1 MNPLDPILDQPQSID
16 YTELDPTATYALANQ
31 DVRFSVDK
39 NTDLLN
45 LEWPWAN
52 ECYARSIRLRIT
64 DPRDETLVPMVT
76 RYYPGYQEVI
86 LGSEGMIVSK
96 RLTVPFKSHFDRAVI
111 WLLECQVEGDRLLRL
126 EIDIDWGEPLTQ
138 RIVDGLLVAQR
149 NPGEARGIY
158 AQSNAERTCVFGNP
172 YGRPDVIEI
181 EAGDRARL
189 VYHVLVNG
197 MVEVPL
203 LLTISDVGEQVA
215 WNGFLALRDTERA
228 YQLTVK
234 AWEALVRSGRLW
246 TPDAQLNHAVQ
257 AGKLATIYNVQRLRG
272 GIAPSDRRLEHL
284 PVLVESLDVSDR
296 TESRNLLA
304 HARRLAELSEG
315 RLPVLFSLRPK
326 EPLIDP
332 EAALLQTNS
341 AYIHSLYQHLQHHFD
356 GELLTA
362 HYPALQACTE
372 ALIRQRAFMEENGV
386 ELAQLGAIL
395 RRALA
400 LAVQQANDTD
410 VVRWESEAAEA
421 ERVAVE
427 RELAVANTDA
437 WALTD
442 WLPVSTWQTPA
453 TQPWHFTDA
462 WAGIAL
468 AGQAIWRGCG
478 LRQQNGELH
487 VAPTWPD
494 EWRWWALLDLSIGD
508 KPLSL
513 LWDGVTLHATRLVHS
528 PFPVQVHQRIRA
540 IKADEHDFDLEF
552 ELRSEVEGVVE
563 RKIFKPQFTDAAVDA
578 FREDTT

>member
-1 MNPLDPILDQPQSID
+1 
-16 YTELDPTATYALANQ
+16 
-31 DVRFSVDK
+31 
-39 NTDLLN
+39 
-45 LEWPWAN
+45 
-52 ECYARSIRLRIT
+52 LRIT

-96 RLTVPFKSHFDRAVI
+96 RLTVPFKSNFDRAVI

-181 EAGDRARL
+181 EAGDRAHL

-234 AWEALVRSGRLW
+234 AWEALIRSGRLW
-246 TPDAQLNHAVQ
+246 TPDAQLNRAVQ
-257 AGKLATIYNVQRLRG
+257 AGKLETIYNVQRLRG

-284 PVLVESLDVSDR
+284 PLLVESLDVSDR

-304 HARRLAELSEG
+304 HVRRLAELSEG
-315 RLPVLFSLRPK
+315 RLPVLFPLRPK
-326 EPLIDP
+326 EPLLDP
-332 EAALLQTNS
+332 ETALLQTNS
-341 AYIHSLYQHLQHHFD
+341 AYIQSLYAHLQHHFD
-356 GELLTA
+356 GELLNA
-362 HYPALQACTE
+362 HYAALQACTE
-372 ALIRQRAFMEENGV
+372 ALIRQRVLSPADEV
-386 ELAQLGAIL
+386 ESARLGAVL
-395 RRALA
+395 RWSLA
-400 LAVQQANDTD
+400 LAVQQANDAD

-421 ERVAVE
+421 ERIAVQK
-427 RELAVANTDA
+427 RLASPSTDA
-437 WALTD
+437 WAVSN
-442 WLPVSTWQTPA
+442 WLPASTWQTPT
-453 TQPWHFTDA
+453 TQPWHFTDP

-478 LRQQNGELH
+478 LRKQAGELH
-487 VAPTWPD
+487 VTPTWPA
-494 EWRWWALLDLSIGD
+494 EWKWWALLDLSIDD

-513 LWDGVTLHATRLVHS
+513 LWDGATLHATRPVHS
-528 PFPVQVHQRIRA
+528 PFPVQIHQRIRA

-563 RKIFKPQFTDAAVDA
+563 RQIFKPQFTNPTIDF
-578 FREDTT
+578 FREG

>member
-1 MNPLDPILDQPQSID
+1 MNPFDPILDQPQSID

-31 DVRFSVDK
+31 DVRFSID
-39 NTDLLN
+39 NTTDLLN

-52 ECYARSIRLRIT
+52 EYYARSIRLRIT

-96 RLTVPFKSHFDRAVI
+96 RLTVPFKSNFDRAVI

-172 YGRPDVIEI
+172 YGRPDLIDIET
-181 EAGDRARL
+181 GDRARL

-234 AWEALVRSGRLW
+234 AWETLIRNGRLW
-246 TPDAQLNHAVQ
+246 TPDTQLNRAVQ
-257 AGKLATIYNVQRLRG
+257 AGKLATIHNVQRLRG

-296 TESRNLLA
+296 AESRNLLA
-304 HARRLAELSEG
+304 HVRRLAELSEG
-315 RLPVLFSLRPK
+315 RLPVLFPLRPK
-326 EPLIDP
+326 EPLVDP

-341 AYIHSLYQHLQHHFD
+341 AYIQSLYQHLQHHFD
-356 GELLTA
+356 AELLNA
-362 HYPALQACTE
+362 HYAALQACTE
-372 ALIRQRAFMEENGV
+372 ALIRQRIFMQENGG
-386 ELAQLGAIL
+386 ELAQLGATL
-395 RRALA
+395 RWALA
-400 LAVQQANDTD
+400 LAAQQANDAD
-410 VVRWESEAAEA
+410 IVRWESEAAEA
-421 ERVAVE
+421 ERFAI
-427 RELAVANTDA
+427 LSPDA
-437 WALTD
+437 SALTD
-442 WLPVSTWQTPA
+442 WLSASTWQTPA
-453 TQPWHFTDA
+453 TQPWHFTDP

-468 AGQAIWRGCG
+468 AGQAVWRGCG
-478 LRQQNGELH
+478 LRQQDGALH
-487 VAPTWPD
+487 VTPTGPNAWQ
-494 EWRWWALLDLSIGD
+494 WWALLDLSID
-508 KPLSL
+508 EKPLSL
-513 LWDGVTLHATRLVHS
+513 LWDGVTLHTTRPVHS
-528 PFPVQVHQRIRA
+528 EFPVQIHQHIRA

-552 ELRSEVEGVVE
+552 ELRSEVDGVVE
-563 RKIFKPQFTDAAVDA
+563 RQIFKPQFANPAVESL
-578 FREDTT
+578 REG

>member
-1 MNPLDPILDQPQSID
+1 MNPFDPILDQPQSID
-16 YTELDPTATYALANQ
+16 YTELDPTATYELANQ
-31 DVRFSVDK
+31 DVRFNVDK

-45 LEWPWAN
+45 LEWPWTD

-246 TPDAQLNHAVQ
+246 TPDAQLNRAVQ

-284 PVLVESLDVSDR
+284 PVLVESLDVADR

-304 HARRLAELSEG
+304 HARRLAELSGG
-315 RLPVLFSLRPK
+315 RLPVLFPLRPK

-332 EAALLQTNS
+332 EVALLQTNS
-341 AYIHSLYQHLQHHFD
+341 AYIQSLYQHLQHHFD
-356 GELLTA
+356 GELLAA

-372 ALIRQRAFMEENGV
+372 ALIRQRIFMEENGV
-386 ELAQLGAIL
+386 ELTQLGATL

-400 LAVQQANDTD
+400 LAVQQANDAD

-427 RELAVANTDA
+427 SKSALTSTDA
-437 WALTD
+437 WTLTD
-442 WLPVSTWQTPA
+442 WRPVSTWQTPA
-453 TQPWHFTDA
+453 TQPWHFTDP

-468 AGQAIWRGCG
+468 AGQAVWRGCG
-478 LRQQNGELH
+478 LRQQGGELH
-487 VAPTWPD
+487 VVPTWPD

-513 LWDGVTLHATRLVHS
+513 LWDGVTLHATRPVHS
-528 PFPVQVHQRIRA
+528 QLPIQVHQRIRA

-563 RKIFKPQFTDAAVDA
+563 RQIFKPQFTSPAVDPL
-578 FREDTT
+578 REG